1 MDSSEK
7 SVNDLAKLLELE
19 FLQNSELPNQESDQ
33 NSAEVV
39 SFKSIHPLT
48 NSVNSNLTT
57 SSTSSL
63 PNSDS
68 VLKPDPKINS
78 VAKLTTTSQLSSAV
92 GESAMAGPLSST
104 VAELT
109 TIGHLSSDS
118 DNEEEK
124 TNSPLK
130 SNPSASV
137 LHPNKTSNCLHET
150 KFPTLNK
157 SGDEKEFKMTPQL
170 KPSIPVRSVNKSS
183 QIKHK
188 AELSTFGNLSSESED
203 EEEFKTSLQLK
214 PSFSE
219 SVADN
224 SNGSQL
230 EASNNSLKSLA
241 KSPKLCTSENSINRS
256 SNSSPLSEDKVCKVN
271 EQMFKAPSG
280 NLVESVILNKQDPE
294 TNAGMDPLKS
304 NTEMPNSFGQSKAA
318 KNNVEPI
325 KHDINPGNHLTH
337 KQMTSFKM
345 DMVNLF
351 GSEYLSSS
359 SNEDSDEENANK
371 HPTPSDKIKSST
383 SVEKDP
389 RNLTVGSKTME
400 NSSSNGNDCQ
410 NPISIINCNS
420 EKSFEENDEK
430 SISFPKRLSEVNS
443 SLNSKATK
451 KISVDKDSSLLFE
464 PNSISSN
471 SGDCKTGS
479 AILPKMLQTNLKNAT
494 EINSCMEDLKNV
506 DQNSLKTDPANLKE
520 FCLSNASSM
529 EVSLK
534 CTDVKVNPEI
544 VCSKSGSPELEK
556 QTESVRIVK
565 DSPEKLNAVTNV
577 KKSDQ
582 ESAIVEE
589 NHSETNA
596 NDKCSLPDTLE
607 PLLVTKSKENKKM
620 SLNSLSENLMELKP
634 PCLESTKNYS
644 IDRKIFKIT
653 MTGKNDSF
661 ENNPNLSSAKEK
673 DQSDKSKSL
682 LDDQSIKKDIKLS
695 TVEEL
700 SASSS
705 EKNWLTNEDCDENQ
719 TVCQIN
725 VNVEDSIIK
734 GSPKNVVVD
743 SVDAGSSLTK
753 EVQMESKKVTEVL
766 ELLENGNNTEN
777 VSSHL
782 FSTESQSQPKENSS
796 GLSIPL
802 NVKNSCAMSPPPEM
816 ASSKEF
822 SVNNSSS
829 KSSDVEKMQPNLSEP
844 ISQSPNKCTRIL
856 TDTFQ
861 TTSPSVPLQIT
872 NLSVGDKSVDDTI
885 VPKRTEKLISSLENN
900 SLVKKP
906 NVLSESDINKAD
918 HSFQPV
924 SGEKGSYDPDGLFDA
939 ADSLLR
945 LSGHGIIN
953 GSYSSDKEN
962 ELENISDKLIPSET
976 ELKKVNKTDNVPSS
990 VDGLHFFQYDSAEDS
1005 QHMKTGKNSN
1015 HSRSLS
1021 ECCKDAESL
1030 TNGTENIPKKL
1041 NNDSCLFFENGNLE
1055 LLKNGSK
1062 ENCKNLGNFNN
1073 LPQDTENSENLKI
1086 SIKEIG
1092 GRLNSSG
1099 NTETL
1104 GNGFDKRLKCFHKLS
1119 ENIEKSASK
1128 KTDSIENRKEQE
1140 IDSQSTENNI
1150 DAEKNCIDD
1159 KRLKDFNHLSEN
1171 DIESGSLNDIEEK
1184 AKKINDSRNLSK
1196 SLQDTELLRNNTG
1209 EGNGKKLCSPN
1220 VKVGV
1225 IEASKCLQNGMKENS
1240 EKIHNSNGLCEDNE
1254 NPDHPTKNGGRS
1266 MNNELPFVEVSLAS
1280 EDISRTVQGEESNNV
1295 NVCDNLLTKE
1305 TSISDDQNSS
1315 NVEEMLTANIIKS
1328 QNENDVCNDLLKH
1341 SAAGD
1346 LSSIEEFSDLDSTE
1360 LMPMANRNFVSNI
1373 NMNELF
1379 GDDDDDDQLNSKSE
1393 KMVTVTEPKN
1403 FTASLSNDSV
1413 SRVSNCDSS
1422 VGSKTQNLLPLFVN
1436 KVSAE
1441 KKNLQSALGDTQEQS
1456 QSNGFGTLKFR
1467 KKRKPA
1473 CKMAA
1478 APTRLAKSSRK
1489 SIDDNDKLGKATT
1502 EKAVINSSKY
1512 LIKFVA
1518 SSEKLFLPNQLVDPV
1533 SHDNSPPSMKKIKK
1547 DEDPVEPTSVLK
1559 NCLHSSK
1566 TITETN
1572 CLQMQNDICSQ
1583 QLFARKSKGDN
1594 SGDTCE
1600 LIKEFILV
1608 AGPVSPLPSTPE
1620 EKSIPQFPNASSPP
1634 SKEQINVNTSTPTST
1649 CDYFQDIK
1657 PLLNMIPQIS
1667 PIVTPK
1673 KLRERKSKKCLLKAF
1688 VSDDS
1693 TKSDIVNAIRP
1704 LPQTLAVDVDSGNG
1718 ENKTSLFLQ
1727 SDSLTQSKPTATE
1740 ANCTM
1745 QVDASQPSAD
1755 KKCLNSQQRLL
1766 RKSR

>member
-33 NSAEVV
+33 NSTEVV
-39 SFKSIHPLT
+39 SFKSVHPLI
-48 NSVNSNLTT
+48 NSANSNLTA

-63 PNSDS
+63 PKSDS
-68 VLKPDPKINS
+68 VLKPDPKTNS
-78 VAKLTTTSQLSSAV
+78 VAKLATTGQLSSAV

-118 DNEEEK
+118 DDEEEK
-124 TNSPLK
+124 TNSP
-130 SNPSASV
+130 SASV
-137 LHPNKTSNCLHET
+137 LHTNKTSNCLHET

-157 SGDEKEFKMTPQL
+157 SGDEKEFKMSPQL
-170 KPSIPVRSVNKSS
+170 KPSISVRSVNKSS

-188 AELSTFGNLSSESED
+188 MELSMFGNLSSESD
-203 EEEFKTSLQLK
+203 EEEFKTSAQLK
-214 PSFSE
+214 PLFSE

-224 SNGSQL
+224 SKGSQL

-241 KSPKLCTSENSINRS
+241 KEFQLKSPKLCTPEHSINRS

-271 EQMFKAPSG
+271 GQMFKVRSSG
-280 NLVESVILNKQDPE
+280 NLVESVVLNKQDPE
-294 TNAGMDPLKS
+294 TNDGTDPLKS
-304 NTEMPNSFGQSKAA
+304 NTEMPNSFEQSKAA
-318 KNNVEPI
+318 KNNGEPV
-325 KHDINPGNHLTH
+325 KHVINPGKNLTQ
-337 KQMTSFKM
+337 KQMTSFKL

-351 GSEYLSSS
+351 GNEYLSSS
-359 SNEDSDEENANK
+359 SDEENASK

-383 SVEKDP
+383 SVEKYP
-389 RNLTVGSKTME
+389 RNLTQESKTIE
-400 NSSSNGNDCQ
+400 NSSSNGNECQ

-420 EKSFEENDEK
+420 EKSFEKNDEK
-430 SISFPKRLSEVNS
+430 SISFPKELSEVNS
-443 SLNSKATK
+443 SLNSKGTK
-451 KISVDKDSSLLFE
+451 KISVDKESSLLFE
-464 PNSISSN
+464 PNSYSSN
-471 SGDCKTGS
+471 SGGCKT
-479 AILPKMLQTNLKNAT
+479 AKMLQTNLKNVP
-494 EINSCMEDLKNV
+494 EINPCMEDPKNV

-529 EVSLK
+529 DVSLK
-534 CTDVKVNPEI
+534 CTDAKVNPEI
-544 VCSKSGSPELEK
+544 VSSKSGSPESEK
-556 QTESVRIVK
+556 QIESVRIVK
-565 DSPEKLNAVTNV
+565 DSPEKINKDTNV
-577 KKSDQ
+577 KKCDQ

-589 NHSETNA
+589 NHSETST
-596 NDKCSLPDTLE
+596 NDKCSLPEALE
-607 PLLVTKSKENKKM
+607 HPLVTNSRENKEM
-620 SLNSLSENLMELKP
+620 SLNSLSENLMELEP

-644 IDRKIFKIT
+644 IDRKILKIT

-661 ENNPNLSSAKEK
+661 ENNPNLASVKEK

-682 LDDQSIKKDIKLS
+682 LEDQSIKKEIKLS

-705 EKNWLTNEDCDENQ
+705 EKNWLTNKDCDDQ
-719 TVCQIN
+719 TVGQFN
-725 VNVEDSIIK
+725 VNVEDPIIK
-734 GSPKNVVVD
+734 GSPENVVD
-743 SVDAGSSLTK
+743 FVDAGSSLTK
-753 EVQMESKKVTEVL
+753 EVQMESKKANEVL
-766 ELLENGNNTEN
+766 ELLENVNNAEN

-782 FSTESQSQPKENSS
+782 FSTESQSQPEENPSEI
-796 GLSIPL
+796 SIPL
-802 NVKNSCAMSPPPEM
+802 NVKNSCAMSPPEM

-829 KSSDVEKMQPNLSEP
+829 KSAVVEKMQPNLSEP
-844 ISQSPNKCTRIL
+844 ISQSPNKCTHIL

-872 NLSVGDKSVDDTI
+872 NLPGEDKSVDDTI
-885 VPKRTEKLISSLENN
+885 IPKSTEKLISSLENN
-900 SLVKKP
+900 SLAKKP
-906 NVLSESDINKAD
+906 NVLSEADINKSD

-924 SGEKGSYDPDGLFDA
+924 SGEKGSHDPDGLFDA

-953 GSYSSDKEN
+953 GSSSSDKEN

-976 ELKKVNKTDNVPSS
+976 DLKKVNKTDNVPSS
-990 VDGLHFFQYDSAEDS
+990 VDGLHFFQYNSAEDS
-1005 QHMKTGKNSN
+1005 QHIKTGKNSN

-1030 TNGTENIPKKL
+1030 TNGTENIPKRL
-1041 NNDSCLFFENGNLE
+1041 NNDSSLFFENGNLE

-1062 ENCKNLGNFNN
+1062 ENCKNLWNFNN
-1073 LPQDTENSENLKI
+1073 LLQDTENSENLKI

-1099 NTETL
+1099 NPETL
-1104 GNGFDKRLKCFHKLS
+1104 GNGLDNIKRLKCFHKSS
-1119 ENIEKSASK
+1119 ENIEKSASIE
-1128 KTDSIENRKEQE
+1128 TDSIENRKEQRIDNRSTE
-1140 IDSQSTENNI
+1140 SNIDS
-1150 DAEKNCIDD
+1150 EKNCIDD

-1171 DIESGSLNDIEEK
+1171 DIESGSLRNDVEEK
-1184 AKKINDSRNLSK
+1184 NIKDSRNLSK
-1196 SLQDTELLRNNTG
+1196 SLQDFELLRNNTG

-1220 VKVGV
+1220 ITVGI
-1225 IEASKCLQNGMKENS
+1225 IEASKCLQNGMRENS
-1240 EKIHNSNGLCEDNE
+1240 EKIHNSNGLHEDNG
-1254 NPDHPTKNGGRS
+1254 NPDHPTKTGGRS

-1280 EDISRTVQGEESNNV
+1280 EDVSSTVHVEKSNNV
-1295 NVCDNLLTKE
+1295 NLCDNLLTKE
-1305 TSISDDQNSS
+1305 NSISDGQNSS
-1315 NVEEMLTANIIKS
+1315 NVEEMLQTNIKS

-1341 SAAGD
+1341 SVTGD
-1346 LSSIEEFSDLDSTE
+1346 LSSMEEFSDLESTE

-1413 SRVSNCDSS
+1413 SRVDNCDSS
-1422 VGSKTQNLLPLFVN
+1422 VGSKNQNSLPLFVN
-1436 KVSAE
+1436 KVSVE
-1441 KKNLQSALGDTQEQS
+1441 KKNLQSALGDMHEQS
-1456 QSNGFGTLKFR
+1456 QSNGFGTLKSR
-1467 KKRKPA
+1467 IKRKPA

-1478 APTRLAKSSRK
+1478 APTRLPKSSMK

-1502 EKAVINSSKY
+1502 EKAVINSKY

-1518 SSEKLFLPNQLVDPV
+1518 SSEKLFLPNRLVDPV

-1547 DEDPVEPTSVLK
+1547 DEDPVEPTSILK

-1572 CLQMQNDICSQ
+1572 CLQIQNDICSQ

-1594 SGDTCE
+1594 SGDICE
-1600 LIKEFILV
+1600 QIKEFILV
-1608 AGPVSPLPSTPE
+1608 TGPVSPLAATPE
-1620 EKSIPQFPNASSPP
+1620 EKSISQFPNASPPP

-1673 KLRERKSKKCLLKAF
+1673 KLRERKSKKSLLKAF
-1688 VSDDS
+1688 VSDDT
-1693 TKSDIVNAIRP
+1693 TKSDIVNAARP
-1704 LPQTLAVDVDSGNG
+1704 LSQTLAVDIDSGNG

-1727 SDSLTQSKPTATE
+1727 SDSLTQSKLTATE
-1740 ANCTM
+1740 ANHTM